1 MLYYAEGKM
10 VSHHEEL
17 LQTAIAAAAKEKPRN
32 IYFVACGGSL
42 AFMYNQQYIIDRETD
57 IPSFIYSSNEFI
69 HRSPKSLGPG
79 SLVIT
84 CSHSGNTPETVEAAK
99 FAREKGALTVSYSFK
114 EDSPLWQA
122 AEYNLH
128 YDWGPD
134 SNAYDHRSGMAIRFI
149 FGFLNALQHNK
160 MYGMALEAVKGLQ
173 DIFNRNKAK
182 FSKAAD
188 AFGLAH
194 KRESII
200 YTMGSGPLYGEA
212 YSFAICLLQEMQW
225 IHSAAIHSG
234 EYFHGPFEITDNDV
248 PFLLLKT
255 DGETRPLD
263 DRAYDFASK
272 FSKKVT
278 VVDAKEFD
286 WAGIDE
292 SLHSYFATPLMGAVL
307 RTYAERLAEHRGHPL
322 SVRRYMWK
330 MEY

>member
-188 AFGLAH
+188 DSDWLINGNPLFILWVQAPCMVRLTHLRFVCF
-194 KRESII
+194 RRCS
-200 YTMGSGPLYGEA
+200 GSTPQRFIPVNIFMVLSKSQIMMFL
-212 YSFAICLLQEMQW
+212 SF
-225 IHSAAIHSG
+225 
-234 EYFHGPFEITDNDV
+234 F
-248 PFLLLKT
+248 
-255 DGETRPLD
+255 
-263 DRAYDFASK
+263 
-272 FSKKVT
+272 
-278 VVDAKEFD
+278 
-286 WAGIDE
+286 
-292 SLHSYFATPLMGAVL
+292 
-307 RTYAERLAEHRGHPL
+307 
-322 SVRRYMWK
+322 
-330 MEY
+330 